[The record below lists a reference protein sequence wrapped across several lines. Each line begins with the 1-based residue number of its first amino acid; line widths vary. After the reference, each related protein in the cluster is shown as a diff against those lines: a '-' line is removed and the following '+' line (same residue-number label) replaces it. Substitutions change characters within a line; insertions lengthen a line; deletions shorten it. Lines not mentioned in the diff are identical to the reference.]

1 MIETARGGRPAVA
14 SLHRR
19 GMLALRRFLSVLRPP
34 WQSWSRMTTNRDNP
48 LAVSKENPD
57 ERLRLELL
65 RIAGSNYEEP
75 EQKVHERSH
84 AIAERLSLELPRLT
98 DLARVPPDPGRRGRF
113 RVAVLD
119 VVFDAWQNDDVRE
132 AELQLRSTN
141 AVLFHAMTA
150 LRSAKRALVDLDKN
164 DREALWWPISE
175 VERGIDRFFE
185 WVLGEAER
193 VRPKAHRRGRRA
205 GTVKDRMFQIFV
217 SDLLQAAEACSGKL
231 GLEKNIG
238 KGTLIEAIAILTPCL
253 PKGFVPTPLPLSTLQ
268 RIKSKRTKRR

>member
-205 GTVKDRMFQIFV
+205 GTVKDRMFKFSFRTFCRLRKPAVESSGSKRI
-217 SDLLQAAEACSGKL
+217 SGK
-231 GLEKNIG
+231 GL
-238 KGTLIEAIAILTPCL
+238 
-253 PKGFVPTPLPLSTLQ
+253 
-268 RIKSKRTKRR
+268 

>member
-1 MIETARGGRPAVA
+1 
-14 SLHRR
+14 
-19 GMLALRRFLSVLRPP
+19 
-34 WQSWSRMTTNRDNP
+34 MTTNRDNR
-48 LAVSKENPD
+48 LAMSKENPD

-65 RIAGSNYEEP
+65 RIAGRDFEEP
-75 EQKVHERSH
+75 EQKVYERSH

-98 DLARVPPDPGRRGRF
+98 DLARVPTERRGRF

-119 VVFDAWQNDDVRE
+119 VVLDAWQNDDVRE
-132 AELQLRSTN
+132 AALRLRSTN
-141 AVLFHAMTA
+141 AALSRAMTA

-193 VRPKAHRRGRRA
+193 VRPKAHGRGRRA
-205 GTVKDRMFQIFV
+205 GTVKNRMFQIFV
-217 SDLLQAAEACSGKL
+217 WDLLQAAEACGGKL

-238 KGTLIEAIAILTPCL
+238 KGALIEAINILTPCL